1 MLRKQKTGQRRAKAS
16 GLQARLRT
24 LYIKITLAVILLVVC
39 LYAAFLVGEL
49 RYMMSLTPS
58 TQGEPLPALQGYP
71 VAVGLV
77 MVLLTLI
84 AAPLVGGWFGTIA
97 TRDLVRRIQELVS
110 ATKQVTEGNYLQRV
124 RVTEN
129 DEIGQLEQHFN
140 EMAEQL
146 AESVTRQRE
155 LAGQAA
161 RLAERTRLS
170 RELHDAISQDLF
182 SLSTLT
188 AGLQTAF
195 PTDSPLQSQIATL
208 AHTARNMQRE
218 MRALL
223 LELRPTQLEE
233 LGLTESLQALAA
245 AYRTRLGMEITTQLE
260 PVCVPPERE
269 ETLLRIAQE
278 AVSNAVRH
286 AGATSITLV
295 LQPLTE
301 EVELRITDDG
311 RGFDLE
317 HPRDSHGLGL
327 RLMQERVQ
335 EAGGAFQL
343 HTAPGEGTRIVVR
356 FRKAEHS

>member
-1 MLRKQKTGQRRAKAS
+1 
-16 GLQARLRT
+16 LQARLRT
-24 LYIKITLAVILLVVC
+24 LYIKVTLAVIILVLGV
-39 LYAAFLVGEL
+39 YAAFLMGEL
-49 RYMMSLTPS
+49 RYMTSLTPS
-58 TQGEPLPALQGYP
+58 TQGAPLPALQGYP

-84 AAPLVGGWFGTIA
+84 VAPLVGGWFGTIA
-97 TRDLVRRIQELVS
+97 TRDLVRRIQTLTT
-110 ATKQVTEGNYLQRV
+110 ATKQVTEGKYRQGV
-124 RVTEN
+124 KVSEP

-146 AESVTRQRE
+146 ATSVARQRE

-188 AGLQTAF
+188 AGLQTAL
-195 PTDSPLQSQIATL
+195 PTDSALQTQVATL
-208 AHTARNMQRE
+208 AHTARNMRRE

-233 LGLTESLQALAA
+233 RGLTESLQALAA
-245 AYRTRLGMEITTQLE
+245 AYRTRLEMEITTQLE

-286 AGATSITLV
+286 AGAHRITIA

-317 HPRDSHGLGL
+317 RAKAHHGLGL

-335 EAGGAFQL
+335 EAGGTFHL
-343 HTAPGEGTRIVVR
+343 DTAPGEGTRIVVR
-356 FRKAEHS
+356 LRKGEHP